1 MKKFLQVG
9 ITLALICAV
18 AATALALINGI
29 TAPRIAEYEK
39 NVVLQALSEVSNGLT
54 IGELNDNTGDSEAFA
69 YYPLA
74 DADGNRAGYIV
85 QIHAVGY
92 GGTML
97 VMASYDA
104 SGSVL
109 NAKLLANAET
119 PGLGKKAESA
129 EYMKKFIGTGGTTVV
144 PVKKSELNKDDVD
157 SIGGST
163 VTFAGIAKAI
173 AYGSQFV
180 KNLGGK

>member
-1 MKKFLQVG
+1 MKKFFQVG
-9 ITLALICAV
+9 ITLSLICAV

-29 TAPRIAEYEK
+29 TSPRIAEYEK
-39 NVVLQALSEVSNGLT
+39 NIVLQALSEVSNGLT
-54 IGELNDNTGDSEAFA
+54 IGELNDDTGDIEAFA
-69 YYPLA
+69 YYPLT
-74 DADGNRAGYIV
+74 DSQGQRAGYIV

-97 VMASYDA
+97 VMASYDTA
-104 SGSVL
+104 GGVL

-119 PGLGKKAESA
+119 PGLGKKAENA
-129 EYMKKFIGTGGTTVV
+129 EYMEKFIGTGDATNV
-144 PVKKSELNKDDVD
+144 PVKKSELGKEDAD